1 MSATREELLARR
13 RELIARSETHRDEI
27 ARCVDVWRGPLGT
40 VDRVVEVVSDIRK
53 KAPWLAGL
61 LGAIWIGTRGRG
73 KVGRAFKAPGIF
85 GTAQTAWRVAQG
97 VLGIASTFRRRGRR
111 A

>member
-1 MSATREELLARR
+1 MSASREELLARR
-13 RELIARSETHRDEI
+13 RELIARSDAHRDEI
-27 ARCVDVWRGPLGT
+27 ERCVDVWRGPLGT
-40 VDRVVEVVSDIRK
+40 VDRVVGVVSDIRK

-61 LGAIWIGTRGRG
+61 LGLIWMGKRGRG

-85 GTAQTAWRVAQG
+85 GTAQTVWSVAKG
-97 VLGIASTFRRRGRR
+97 VLGIASTLRRGGRR

>member
-1 MSATREELLARR
+1 VSASREELLARR

-27 ARCVDVWRGPLGT
+27 SRCVDVWRGPLGT

-61 LGAIWIGTRGRG
+61 LGAIWMGTRSRG
-73 KVGRAFKAPGIF
+73 KVGRVFKAPGIF
-85 GTAQTAWRVAQG
+85 GTAHTVWRVAQG
-97 VLGIASTFRRRGRR
+97 VFGIASTFRRRAGRT
-111 A
+111 